1 MRTYFS
7 IGEVSEITGLTINA
21 LRHYD
26 KIGLVTPSVV
36 NEATNY
42 RYYSKD
48 QLFLFEIIQFGR
60 KLHIPLEELSEVL
73 NSGQMS
79 SFKDFLSQ
87 MKVRMSRQIEELHQ
101 NIQDLDSIEEE
112 VSTGEYLSGIRD
124 LYQRNITERD
134 VVTAKTLPPEVNNG
148 MIKQRA
154 NLEREIR
161 ESELVTTFDA
171 GTIYRIINRKVEP
184 ISIYR
189 GVVLDFD
196 TDSDAVV
203 HIPMGNYLCATYTEK
218 NRAAVWQK
226 FLAAIRDLSLNDP
239 LIIEEELLNDIF
251 HPEERAYE
259 LQVYLSEATPE

>member
-1 MRTYFS
+1 MRSYFS

-36 NEATNY
+36 NETTNY

-73 NSGQMS
+73 NSKDMNV
-79 SFKDFLSQ
+79 FKNYLDE
-87 MKVRMSRQIEELHQ
+87 MKRKISAEMEDLRQNLLDI
-101 NIQDLDSIEEE
+101 DSIQEEI
-112 VSTGEYLSGIRD
+112 STGEYLSGIRD

-134 VVTAKTLPPEVNNG
+134 VVTAKALPADVNNRF
-148 MIKQRA
+148 IKQRE

-161 ESELVTTFDA
+161 ESALVTTFDS
-171 GTIYRIINRKVEP
+171 GSIYRIINHKVEQ

-196 TDSDAVV
+196 TDSSAVT
-203 HIPMGNYLCATYTEK
+203 HIPTGNYLCATYSEK
-218 NRAAVWQK
+218 NREQVWQK
-226 FLAAIRDLSLNDP
+226 FLSAIMNLSISDP
-239 LIIEEELLNDIF
+239 LIIEEELLNDVF
-251 HPEERAYE
+251 HNNERAYE